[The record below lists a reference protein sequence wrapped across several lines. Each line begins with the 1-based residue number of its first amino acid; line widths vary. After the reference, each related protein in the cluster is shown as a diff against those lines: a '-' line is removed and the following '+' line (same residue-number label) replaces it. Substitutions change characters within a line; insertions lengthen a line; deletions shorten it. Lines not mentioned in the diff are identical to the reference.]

1 MTKQIKIQIYPDGRI
16 QADIAGIKGKKCT
29 DYIQILEEI
38 LNAEAVESSYTP
50 EYYQTEEVNLEEI
63 EQQRLRGQQG
73 T

>member
-1 MTKQIKIQIYPDGRI
+1 MTKQIKIQIYPDGRV

-29 DYIQILEEI
+29 DYIRILEEI
-38 LNAEAVESSYTP
+38 LDAEAVDSSYTP
-50 EYYQTEEVNLEEI
+50 EYHQTEEI